1 MMRRFVRPC
10 RHKIFNKTVAGS
22 TTVRPLRERE
32 RQGAGGRGLNS
43 SNYSNLFLKK
53 LNNKGGWRSPAAT
66 PSLVKLVFKLIFSIV
81 LVLKL
86 LGFSS
91 IFEVITNTYYLK
103 MYTLTLCSLAT
114 LYQLSSIYLLYIF
127 IKKNPKIPEFLPEF
141 LINWLKEFE
150 ELSKAESGYFKDF
163 KKSCYTE
170 IAIYLVVI
178 ILAFLAL

>member
-1 MMRRFVRPC
+1 MSAWRALTP
-10 RHKIFNKTVAGS
+10 AS
-22 TTVRPLRERE
+22 
-32 RQGAGGRGLNS
+32 
-43 SNYSNLFLKK
+43 
-53 LNNKGGWRSPAAT
+53 KGGWRSPAAT

>member
-10 RHKIFNKTVAGS
+10 RHKNFNKTVAGS
-22 TTVRPLRERE
+22 TTVPE
-32 RQGAGGRGLNS
+32 AGRGLNS

-53 LNNKGGWRSPAAT
+53 LNNKGGCAAT

>member
-1 MMRRFVRPC
+1 MRRSQSQNN
-10 RHKIFNKTVAGS
+10 KNFNKN
-22 TTVRPLRERE
+22 R
-32 RQGAGGRGLNS
+32 LNY
-43 SNYSNLFLKK
+43 SNYSNLFLFLKK
-53 LNNKGGWRSPAAT
+53 INNKI

>member
-1 MMRRFVRPC
+1 MRPEGE
-10 RHKIFNKTVAGS
+10 A
-22 TTVRPLRERE
+22 
-32 RQGAGGRGLNS
+32 GRGLNS

-53 LNNKGGWRSPAAT
+53 LNNKGGCAAT

>member
-1 MMRRFVRPC
+1 MVNYLITREGGTEKLKTNKMMRRSQSQNN
-10 RHKIFNKTVAGS
+10 KNFNKN
-22 TTVRPLRERE
+22 R
-32 RQGAGGRGLNS
+32 LNY
-43 SNYSNLFLKK
+43 SNYSNLFLFLKK
-53 LNNKGGWRSPAAT
+53 INNKI

>member
-22 TTVRPLRERE
+22 TTVPE
-32 RQGAGGRGLNS
+32 AGRGLNS

-53 LNNKGGWRSPAAT
+53 LNNKGGCAAT

-103 MYTLTLCSLAT
+103 RYTLTLCSLAS
-114 LYQLSSIYLLYIF
+114 LYQLYSIYLLYIF
-127 IKKNPKIPEFLPEF
+127 IKKNPK
-141 LINWLKEFE
+141 
-150 ELSKAESGYFKDF
+150 
-163 KKSCYTE
+163 
-170 IAIYLVVI
+170 
-178 ILAFLAL
+178 

>member
-22 TTVRPLRERE
+22 TTVPE
-32 RQGAGGRGLNS
+32 AGRGLNS

-103 MYTLTLCSLAT
+103 MYTLTICSLAT
-114 LYQLSSIYLLYIF
+114 LYQFSSIYLLYIF

>member
-22 TTVRPLRERE
+22 TTVPE
-32 RQGAGGRGLNS
+32 AGRGLNS

-53 LNNKGGWRSPAAT
+53 LNNKGGCAAT

>member
-10 RHKIFNKTVAGS
+10 RHKYFNKTVAGS
-22 TTVRPLRERE
+22 TTVPE
-32 RQGAGGRGLNS
+32 AGRGLNS

-53 LNNKGGWRSPAAT
+53 LNNKGGCAAT

>member
-22 TTVRPLRERE
+22 TTVRPEGE
-32 RQGAGGRGLNS
+32 AGRGLNS

-53 LNNKGGWRSPAAT
+53 LNNKGGIAAT

-127 IKKNPKIPEFLPEF
+127 IKKT
-141 LINWLKEFE
+141 LKYQNFYQ
-150 ELSKAESGYFKDF
+150 SF
-163 KKSCYTE
+163 
-170 IAIYLVVI
+170 
-178 ILAFLAL
+178 

>member
-1 MMRRFVRPC
+1 MRRFVRPC

-22 TTVRPLRERE
+22 TTVPE
-32 RQGAGGRGLNS
+32 AGRGLNS

-53 LNNKGGWRSPAAT
+53 LNNKGGCAAT

>member
-22 TTVRPLRERE
+22 TTVPE
-32 RQGAGGRGLNS
+32 AGRGLNS

-53 LNNKGGWRSPAAT
+53 LNNKGGCAAS
-66 PSLVKLVFKLIFSIV
+66 PSLVKFVFKLIFSIV

>member
-1 MMRRFVRPC
+1 MMRRFVRGSAPPC

-22 TTVRPLRERE
+22 TTVPE
-32 RQGAGGRGLNS
+32 AGRGLNS

-53 LNNKGGWRSPAAT
+53 LNNKGGCAAT
-66 PSLVKLVFKLIFSIV
+66 QSLVKLVFKLIFSIV

-127 IKKNPKIPEFLPEF
+127 IKKT
-141 LINWLKEFE
+141 LKYQNFYQ
-150 ELSKAESGYFKDF
+150 SF
-163 KKSCYTE
+163 
-170 IAIYLVVI
+170 
-178 ILAFLAL
+178 

>member
-22 TTVRPLRERE
+22 TTVPE
-32 RQGAGGRGLNS
+32 AGRGLNS

-53 LNNKGGWRSPAAT
+53 LNNKGGCAAS

>member
-1 MMRRFVRPC
+1 MSALADIKFLIKQWLAAE
-10 RHKIFNKTVAGS
+10 HATVPEA
-22 TTVRPLRERE
+22 
-32 RQGAGGRGLNS
+32 GRGLNS

>member
-22 TTVRPLRERE
+22 TTVPE
-32 RQGAGGRGLNS
+32 AGRGLNS

-53 LNNKGGWRSPAAT
+53 LNNKGGIAAT

>member
-22 TTVRPLRERE
+22 TTVPE
-32 RQGAGGRGLNS
+32 AGRGLNS

-53 LNNKGGWRSPAAT
+53 LNNKGGCAAT
-66 PSLVKLVFKLIFSIV
+66 PRLVKLVFKLIFSIV

>member
-1 MMRRFVRPC
+1 MSISARITPAYFLAASHLEP
-10 RHKIFNKTVAGS
+10 T
-22 TTVRPLRERE
+22 
-32 RQGAGGRGLNS
+32 GG
-43 SNYSNLFLKK
+43 
-53 LNNKGGWRSPAAT
+53 GG
-66 PSLVKLVFKLIFSIV
+66 
-81 LVLKL
+81 L

>member
-22 TTVRPLRERE
+22 TTVRPEGE
-32 RQGAGGRGLNS
+32 AGRGLNS

-141 LINWLKEFE
+141 LINWQKEFE

>member
-1 MMRRFVRPC
+1 MRPEGE
-10 RHKIFNKTVAGS
+10 A
-22 TTVRPLRERE
+22 
-32 RQGAGGRGLNS
+32 GRGLNS

-53 LNNKGGWRSPAAT
+53 LNNKGGCAAT

-150 ELSKAESGYFKDF
+150 ELSKAESCYFKDF